1 MGSGLCLVFHLDPVT
16 RHYPDRD
23 AKKRLNNSSSMA
35 DFVQRSESGMRT
47 VPAQHLTSGIAAIM
61 RVIAFSNSRLDD
73 KGMTVQD
80 PVSVQSLA
88 ERLRP
93 GFALGVATASFQ
105 IEGALTAGGRGPS
118 GWDAFAEKPGS
129 IFDGHSPAT
138 ACDHYNRS
146 PEDVALMRELGVD
159 SYRFSLSWP
168 RIQPDGAGAFNSQG
182 LDFYDRLIDQL
193 LDAGISSMVTLYHW
207 DTPLPLEH
215 SGGWMNRTT
224 AERFAEYSA
233 VAGQRY
239 GDRVAHWVTLNE
251 PGSVTL
257 NGYALG
263 VHAPGKDLLFN
274 ALPSIHHQLL
284 GHGLAVQA
292 LRSAGVKGGIG
303 VANLHSPI
311 SPATSRAGDRLI
323 ARIFDIMMN
332 RVYADPV
339 LLGRY
344 PTLPLIARP
353 WFRSMGRISDADLRN
368 IHQPLDFYGVN
379 YYYPVKVA
387 MGRGSVHI
395 PATNSKAVARL
406 PFHEVGYPE
415 YGTTGFGWPVAPEH
429 LGVLL
434 RELKDRYGEALPPVY
449 VTESGASFPEPD
461 HVTGPIDDADRV
473 NYLAAHLAHA
483 LDATAPGGIAE
494 DVVLLGY
501 YVWTLLDNF
510 EWAAGYSQR
519 FGLVHVDF
527 DTLER
532 TPKES
537 FYWLQALSRARRG

>member
-1 MGSGLCLVFHLDPVT
+1 
-16 RHYPDRD
+16 
-23 AKKRLNNSSSMA
+23 
-35 DFVQRSESGMRT
+35 
-47 VPAQHLTSGIAAIM
+47 
-61 RVIAFSNSRLDD
+61 
-73 KGMTVQD
+73 MTVQD
-80 PVSVQSLA
+80 SVSVQNLA
-88 ERLRP
+88 KRVRA
-93 GFALGVATASFQ
+93 GFTLGVATASFQ
-105 IEGALTAGGRGPS
+105 IEGAVKADGRGPS

-129 IFDGHSPAT
+129 ILDGHSPAI

-146 PEDVALMRELGVD
+146 AEDVALMQELGVD

-193 LDAGISSMVTLYHW
+193 LAAGISPMATLYHW

-215 SGGWMNRTT
+215 AGGWMNRAT
-224 AERFAEYSA
+224 AERFAEYCA

-239 GDRVAHWVTLNE
+239 GDRVAQWVTLNE
-251 PGSVTL
+251 PVSVTL

-263 VHAPGKDLLFN
+263 VHAPGKDLLFD

-284 GHGLAVQA
+284 AHGLAVQA
-292 LRSAGVKGGIG
+292 LRSTRVKGGIG
-303 VANLHSPI
+303 VTNLHSPVR
-311 SPATSRAGDRLI
+311 PATTRLRDRLV

-344 PTLPLIARP
+344 PTLPLVARP
-353 WFRSMGRISDADLRN
+353 WFRAMGKISDDDLRT
-368 IHQPLDFYGVN
+368 IRQPLDFYGVN

-387 MGRGSVHI
+387 MGRGPISV
-395 PATNSKAVARL
+395 PAVNATASARL

-429 LGVLL
+429 FGVLL
-434 RELKDRYGEALPPVY
+434 RELKDRYGAALPPIY

-461 HVTGPIDDADRV
+461 HVSGPIDDADRIS
-473 NYLAAHLAHA
+473 YLSSHLSHA

-494 DVVLLGY
+494 DVELLGY

-527 DTLER
+527 DTLDR

-537 FYWLQALSRARRG
+537 FYWLQALSRARRIS